1 MADSTTHD
9 TFIQRNIHN
18 MIKWFLSQNSLKIA
32 MVIWC
37 IITTVIVCQLHQS
50 RYEQDNIIRDMIT
63 VSDRQQNMIIYLMIR
78 NGLSVDRGGDKTN
91 KKDTL
96 EVLYWN
102 NEEGDS
108 DTWMDNLEL
117 TYNSNMDT
125 RMDYPYVKEVV
136 GTMVDF

>member
-1 MADSTTHD
+1 MYYKDIWQTQLPTIYNYKGY
-9 TFIQRNIHN
+9 THN

-96 EVLYWN
+96 EVLYW
-102 NEEGDS
+102 EEGDL
-108 DTWMDNLEL
+108 DTW
-117 TYNSNMDT
+117 
-125 RMDYPYVKEVV
+125 MDYPYVKEVV